1 MDPASRTVASD
12 RAGAHWAPVVIVVGI
27 IAIVV
32 GGGQVLAR
40 AVAPAVGG
48 VVHAGAVEVQPWP
61 GWDVES
67 VTTATARLHRGP
79 VVLDIVAS
87 GPDATGPASIA
98 VRYVEER
105 LRPMLAQLVPTAPEL
120 VVLPSGATAARIGY
134 VGLTP
139 DGLPIEGVV
148 TALAGPGSSAVFDAV
163 APRGELIGVA
173 EDVQAMID
181 EAVVP

>member
-1 MDPASRTVASD
+1 MEPTTGSTASR
-12 RAGAHWAPVVIVVGI
+12 RAGDRWAPVAIVVGI

-40 AVAPAVGG
+40 AVTPAAGG
-48 VVHAGAVEVQPWP
+48 VLHVGAVQIQPRP

-67 VTTATARLHRGP
+67 VTAATARLHRGP
-79 VVLDIVAS
+79 VVLDVVAS

-105 LRPMLAQLVPTAPEL
+105 LRPMLPQLLPTSPEL
-120 VVLPSGATAARIGY
+120 VELPSGATAARIGY

-148 TALAGPGSSAVFDAV
+148 TAVSGPSSSAVFDAV
-163 APRGELIGVA
+163 APRGELIGVVD
-173 EDVQAMID
+173 DVQAMID
-181 EAVVP
+181 GAVVP